1 MFETNTPFTL
11 ELGRIE
17 GQLKQKLLEVRSQ

>member
-1 MFETNTPFTL
+1 MFETNTPITL

-17 GQLKQKLLEVRSQ
+17 GQLKQKLLEVRN